1 MLGLEGLWSDQGSPN
16 GQRTPVLTR
25 SSHRLRPIPA
35 FGAWLPSCRLG
46 RMAGSDLPGLCCT
59 GKPRLVLQTQT
70 RISFS
75 ASHAPSL
82 GTRWPGRTPACT
94 LPLPLQPSCRWPHSS
109 HVFSKALALS
119 LSLLCAL
126 IPIILGG
133 GEEVEEKRGLELG
146 LFPLS

>member
-1 MLGLEGLWSDQGSPN
+1 
-16 GQRTPVLTR
+16 
-25 SSHRLRPIPA
+25 
-35 FGAWLPSCRLG
+35 
-46 RMAGSDLPGLCCT
+46 MAGSDLPGLCCT

-94 LPLPLQPSCRWPHSS
+94 LPLPSS
-109 HVFSKALALS
+109 LPAAGPIPVTLSRKLLLS

-146 LFPLS
+146 LFPIS